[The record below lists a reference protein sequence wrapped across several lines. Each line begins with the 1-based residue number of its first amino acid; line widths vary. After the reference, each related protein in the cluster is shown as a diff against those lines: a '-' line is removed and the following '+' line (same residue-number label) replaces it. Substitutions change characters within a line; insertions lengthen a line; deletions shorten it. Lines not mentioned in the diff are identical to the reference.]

1 MDEKPLD
8 NRSPDDPLQA
18 PSGYDLGMEHQP
30 ATPNSKPLIA
40 GILLILAGLFGL
52 LTWASVF
59 MVTDFSMIDPSIL
72 PEEITIEQIQ
82 QILQTCSIIGIVLSL
97 LPILGGILA
106 IQRKLW
112 GIAVLGAV
120 LGLLTVGP
128 VFVSSVLS
136 LIGLILLV
144 MAKNAFR

>member
-8 NRSPDDPLQA
+8 RE
-18 PSGYDLGMEHQP
+18 PSGNPVQPPTDYNIGMESQP
-30 ATPNSKPLIA
+30 ATPDSKPLIA
-40 GILLILAGLFGL
+40 GALLLIAGLLGL

-59 MVTDFSMIDPSIL
+59 MVSDFSMIDQAL
-72 PEEITIEQIQ
+72 PPEITIEQLQ

-97 LPILGGILA
+97 FPLLGGILA

-120 LGLLTVGP
+120 LGLVTIGP
-128 VFVSSVLS
+128 VLISSVLS
-136 LIGLILLV
+136 IIALILLV
-144 MAKNAFR
+144 MSKNAFR

>member
-8 NRSPDDPLQA
+8 KEPYGNPAQP
-18 PSGYDLGMEHQP
+18 PSEYDFGREKQP
-30 ATPNSKPLIA
+30 ATPDSKPLIA
-40 GILLILAGLFGL
+40 GALLLIAGLLGL

-59 MVTDFSMIDPSIL
+59 MVSDFSMIDQAL
-72 PEEITIEQIQ
+72 PPGITTEQLQ

-97 LPILGGILA
+97 FPLLGGVLA

-120 LGLLTVGP
+120 IGLVTIGP
-128 VFVSSVLS
+128 VLISSILS
-136 LIGLILLV
+136 IIALILLV
-144 MAKNAFR
+144 MAKNSFR

>member
-8 NRSPDDPLQA
+8 SGYPDDPLQTT
-18 PSGYDLGMEHQP
+18 SGYDLGMEKQP

-40 GILLILAGLFGL
+40 GILLMLAGLFGL

-59 MVTDFSMIDPSIL
+59 MVTDFSIIDPSML
-72 PEEITIEQIQ
+72 PPEITLEQIQ

-97 LPILGGILA
+97 LPILGGILS

-128 VFVSSVLS
+128 VFISSILS

-144 MAKNAFR
+144 MAKDAFR